1 MSDPVVPLVPVGQIL
16 SKELEHRGWTQADFA
31 AVIGRPTQ
39 FVSEIISG
47 KKEIT
52 RESAAQIGAATGHT
66 PGYWLKL
73 QDDYLLYVQA
83 KDSTTQRELR
93 DVRRRAR
100 LNELAPIPMLL
111 KRKIIRGRT
120 LDEQE
125 AEIMKLYGLN
135 DINDDPEFILAAKRS
150 NMSEAFSTLQL
161 AWIGCIRHAAR
172 EHAPSAAYSMAK
184 LAHLATELP
193 CMLTIPGKFR
203 DLPDLFA
210 EVGVRLVYVEALPG
224 AKIDGCT
231 LFLDGIP
238 VIGLS
243 GRGKRMDKILFAL
256 LHEIAHLL
264 SEHVRPDGDKIIVEE
279 VQQQASE
286 NACEE
291 AANQLAESWILPEPL
306 PPVRERINQTWVT
319 RIAKER
325 GLAPIV
331 VIGQLQNSGL
341 LDWRS
346 TLAKNA
352 PTVTEE
358 LANW

>member
-1 MSDPVVPLVPVGQIL
+1 MSDPVVPLLPVGQIL
-16 SKELEHRGWTQADFA
+16 SMELEERGWTQADFA
-31 AVIGRPTQ
+31 AVIDRPTQ

-52 RESAAQIGAATGHT
+52 RESAAQIGAATGSK

-73 QDDYLLYVQA
+73 QDDYLLYEQT
-83 KDSTTQRELR
+83 KDSATQRELR

-100 LNELAPIPMLL
+100 LNELAPVPVLL
-111 KRKIIRGRT
+111 KRKVIHGRT

-125 AEIMKLYGLN
+125 AEIMKLYDLR
-135 DINDDPEFILAAKRS
+135 DINDDPSFILAAKRS
-150 NMSEAFSTLQL
+150 NISEAFSTLQL
-161 AWIGCIRHAAR
+161 AWIGCIRHTAR
-172 EHAPSAAYSMAK
+172 ERKPAVAYSATG
-184 LAHLATELP
+184 LARLAAELP
-193 CMLTIPGKFR
+193 RMLTIPGKFR

-224 AKIDGCT
+224 ARIDGCT
-231 LFLDGIP
+231 LFLDGVP

-279 VQQQASE
+279 VEQHASE

-291 AANQLAESWILPEPL
+291 AANQLAESWILPQPL
-306 PPVRERINQTWVT
+306 PTIRERINQALVAQF
-319 RIAKER
+319 AKER

-331 VIGQLQNSGL
+331 VVGQLQNSGR

-358 LANW
+358 LASW

>member
-1 MSDPVVPLVPVGQIL
+1 MRDPVVPLVPVGQIL
-16 SKELEHRGWTQADFA
+16 SMELEHRGWTQADFA
-31 AVIGRPTQ
+31 AVIDRPTQ

-52 RESAAQIGAATGHT
+52 RESAAQIGAATGSK

-73 QDDYLLYVQA
+73 QDDYLLYEQT
-83 KDSTTQRELR
+83 KDSATQRELR

-100 LNELAPIPMLL
+100 LNELAPIPVLL

-125 AEIMKLYGLN
+125 AEIMRLYDLH
-135 DINDDPEFILAAKRS
+135 DINDDPAFILAAKRS
-150 NMSEAFSTLQL
+150 NISEAFSTLQL

-172 EHAPSAAYSMAK
+172 ERKPAAAYSATG
-184 LAHLATELP
+184 LARLAAELP
-193 CMLTIPGKFR
+193 RMLTIAGKFR

-210 EVGVRLVYVEALPG
+210 AVGVRLVYVEALPG

-231 LFLDGIP
+231 FFLDGIP

-264 SEHVRPDGDKIIVEE
+264 SEHVRPDGEKIIVEE
-279 VQQQASE
+279 VEQHTSE
-286 NACEE
+286 NTCEE
-291 AANQLAESWILPEPL
+291 AANQLAGSWILPQPL
-306 PPVRERINQTWVT
+306 PPVRERINQAWVA

-331 VIGQLQNSGL
+331 VVGQLQNSGR

-358 LANW
+358 LASW

>member
-1 MSDPVVPLVPVGQIL
+1 MSDPVVPLLPVGQIL
-16 SKELEHRGWTQADFA
+16 SMELEVRGWTQADFA
-31 AVIGRPTQ
+31 AVIDRPTQ

-52 RESAAQIGAATGHT
+52 RESAAQIGAATGHD
-66 PGYWLKL
+66 PRYWLEL
-73 QDDYLLYVQA
+73 QDNYLLYQHT
-83 KDSTTQRELR
+83 KDSTTQRELH
-93 DVRRRAR
+93 DVSRRAR
-100 LNELAPIPMLL
+100 LNALAPVPLL
-111 KRKIIRGRT
+111 VKRKIIRGRT

-125 AEIMKLYGLN
+125 TEIMKLYGLR
-135 DINDDPEFILAAKRS
+135 DIKDDPSFVLAAKRS
-150 NMSEAFSTLQL
+150 NTKEELSTLQL
-161 AWIGCIRHAAR
+161 AWVACIRQVARERMPSAEYSAAR
-172 EHAPSAAYSMAK
+172 LRRLAA
-184 LAHLATELP
+184 ELP
-193 CMLTIPGKFR
+193 SMLTSPGKFR
-203 DLPDLFA
+203 DLPSLFA
-210 EVGVRLVYVEALPG
+210 DVGVRLVYVEAFPG

-264 SEHVRPDGDKIIVEE
+264 SGHVTPGQEEMIVEE
-279 VQQQASE
+279 VDQDAPE
-286 NACEE
+286 DACEE
-291 AANQLAESWILPEPL
+291 AANQLAKSWVLPRPL
-306 PPVRERINQTWVT
+306 PAARERINQAWVT
-319 RIAKER
+319 RVAEER

-331 VIGQLQNSGL
+331 IVGQLQNSGR

-358 LANW
+358 LASW